1 MEMKKKQHQKSKTQL
16 MTLKPGMPSIS
27 GLLVR
32 DVRALIE
39 HARGYVARSVDT
51 TLAAL
56 YWQVGKRIQTEILKG
71 KRADYGDKIVQTLSA
86 QLLPDYGRGFGK
98 RNLWSMVRFLE
109 FFPDV
114 KIVQTLSAQLTWSHF
129 VELIYIKDD
138 LKRNFYAEMC
148 RIENWDVRTLRAKI
162 DGMLFERTA
171 LSRKPEKVIRHELKK
186 LKATNQ
192 LTPDLTFRDPYF
204 LDFLGLRGA
213 YQEKDLEQAILREM
227 EFFIL
232 ELGVGFAF
240 LERQKRISL
249 DGKDFY
255 LDLLFF
261 HRRLNRL
268 VAIELK
274 LHEFRPADKG
284 QMELYLRWLEKYEKK
299 PNEDDPIGLILCAG
313 KSDEQIELLQL
324 GKSGIRVAEYMTELP
339 SRKILEKKLHQAIKL
354 ARARLKE

>member
-1 MEMKKKQHQKSKTQL
+1 MEMKQHQKRKTQL
-16 MTLKPGMPSIS
+16 MSFKPGTLAPSS
-27 GLLVR
+27 SLVR

-71 KRADYGDKIVQTLSA
+71 KRADYGDNIVQTLSA
-86 QLLPDYGRGFGK
+86 L
-98 RNLWSMVRFLE
+98 
-109 FFPDV
+109 
-114 KIVQTLSAQLTWSHF
+114 LTWSHF
-129 VELIYIKDD
+129 VDLIYIKDN

-148 RIENWDVRTLRAKI
+148 CIENWDVRTLRAKI

-192 LTPDLTFRDPYF
+192 LTPDLAFRDPYF

-255 LDLLFF
+255 IDLLFF
-261 HRRLNRL
+261 HRGLNRL

>member
-1 MEMKKKQHQKSKTQL
+1 MSFNPG
-16 MTLKPGMPSIS
+16 TLAPSS
-27 GLLVR
+27 SLVR
-32 DVRALIE
+32 DVRALVE
-39 HARGYVARSVDT
+39 HARGCVARSVDT
-51 TLAAL
+51 TLSAL
-56 YWQVGKRIQTEILKG
+56 YWQVGKRIKTEILKG
-71 KRADYGDKIVQTLSA
+71 KRADYGD
-86 QLLPDYGRGFGK
+86 
-98 RNLWSMVRFLE
+98 N
-109 FFPDV
+109 
-114 KIVQTLSAQLTWSHF
+114 IVQTLSAQLTWSHF

-138 LKRNFYAEMC
+138 LKRNSYAEMC
-148 RIENWDVRTLRAKI
+148 CIENWDVRTLRAKI
-162 DGMLFERTA
+162 DGMLFGRTA
-171 LSRKPEKVIRHELKK
+171 LSRRPEKVIRHELKK

-192 LTPDLTFRDPYF
+192 LTPDLAFRDPYF
-204 LDFLGLRGA
+204 LDLLGLRGA

-255 LDLLFF
+255 LDLLFS
-261 HRRLNRL
+261 HRGLNRL

-299 PNEDDPIGLILCAG
+299 PDEDDPIGLILCAG

>member
-1 MEMKKKQHQKSKTQL
+1 MKMEMKQHQKRKTQL
-16 MTLKPGMPSIS
+16 MSFKPGTLAPSS
-27 GLLVR
+27 SLVR

-71 KRADYGDKIVQTLSA
+71 KRADYGDNIVQTLSA
-86 QLLPDYGRGFGK
+86 L
-98 RNLWSMVRFLE
+98 
-109 FFPDV
+109 
-114 KIVQTLSAQLTWSHF
+114 LTWSHF
-129 VELIYIKDD
+129 VDLIYIKDN

-148 RIENWDVRTLRAKI
+148 CIENWDVRTLRAKI

-192 LTPDLTFRDPYF
+192 LTPDLAFRDPYF

-255 LDLLFF
+255 IDLLFF
-261 HRRLNRL
+261 HRGLNRL